1 MNLWNVFVG
10 VAVVYG
16 SLIVRGKAGYENGY
30 LKEKIPASGTSDNP
44 EAGVFQTVDES
55 VAVLATNL
63 RYAV

>member
-1 MNLWNVFVG
+1 MG

-44 EAGVFQTVDES
+44 EAGVFQTVES